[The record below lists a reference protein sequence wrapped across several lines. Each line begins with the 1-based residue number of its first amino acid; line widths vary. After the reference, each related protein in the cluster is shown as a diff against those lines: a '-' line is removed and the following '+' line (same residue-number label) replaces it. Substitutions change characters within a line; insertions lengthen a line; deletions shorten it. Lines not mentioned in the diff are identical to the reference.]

1 MSAWLD
7 GAVNG
12 VTLLLVLLGLII
24 AVFPTDRH

>member
-12 VTLLLVLLGLII
+12 VSLVLVVIGGFILVLSWL
-24 AVFPTDRH
+24 DR